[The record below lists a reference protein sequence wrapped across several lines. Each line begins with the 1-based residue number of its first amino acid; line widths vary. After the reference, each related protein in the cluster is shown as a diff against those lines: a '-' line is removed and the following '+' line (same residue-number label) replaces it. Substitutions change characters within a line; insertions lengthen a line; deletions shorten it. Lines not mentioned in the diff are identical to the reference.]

1 MSLRTVLIIDDRK
14 LKQMTKDL
22 VMHLDLFAI
31 ENSKIK
37 RLDHTTIL
45 YKNKDL
51 ISEMFLLSY
60 FRSQCLG
67 HPTPF
72 GFSFKTSGTL
82 LSLLSF

>member
-45 YKNKDL
+45 YK
-51 ISEMFLLSY
+51 
-60 FRSQCLG
+60 
-67 HPTPF
+67 
-72 GFSFKTSGTL
+72 SGLECFYQSGRT
-82 LSLLSF
+82 F

>member
-37 RLDHTTIL
+37 RLESYYHSLQIWAR
-45 YKNKDL
+45 
-51 ISEMFLLSY
+51 MLLSI
-60 FRSQCLG
+60 RPNILG
-67 HPTPF
+67 TEIAAYHRN
-72 GFSFKTSGTL
+72 FSP
-82 LSLLSF
+82 SFNKNLTRISC